1 MTPAQP
7 LDVWIGAGV
16 LALLGL
22 GAALLL
28 LLGEG
33 AAISRSIL
41 LRFAR
46 IALPVALLLGLPLLV
61 LSRLADLEDRLWQ
74 ALIAGLVI
82 ALGWLTTTMFAETG
96 RARDKAEK
104 LRDYHKALFAEIR
117 DTLAAFYSEGQG
129 DAQAAQLVARM
140 EADESFVPFI
150 PNEVHDRVY
159 AALLDEIEV
168 LPRQTIDA
176 VVAYY
181 SLIASIRALAED
193 MRSDR
198 FAQLPQG
205 RRILIYQDY
214 VQMRQRAYQLG
225 SYALALIDGYAKGGA
240 PGAEAVTRR
249 FSSPDAG
256 RNARSP
262 GSESAG

>member
-1 MTPAQP
+1 
-7 LDVWIGAGV
+7 
-16 LALLGL
+16 
-22 GAALLL
+22 
-28 LLGEG
+28 
-33 AAISRSIL
+33 
-41 LRFAR
+41 
-46 IALPVALLLGLPLLV
+46 
-61 LSRLADLEDRLWQ
+61 
-74 ALIAGLVI
+74 
-82 ALGWLTTTMFAETG
+82 
-96 RARDKAEK
+96 
-104 LRDYHKALFAEIR
+104 
-117 DTLAAFYSEGQG
+117 
-129 DAQAAQLVARM
+129 
-140 EADESFVPFI
+140 
-150 PNEVHDRVY
+150 
-159 AALLDEIEV
+159 
-168 LPRQTIDA
+168 
-176 VVAYY
+176 
-181 SLIASIRALAED
+181 